1 MTVNGRQSEFILQK
15 KNWPVLWGRR
25 SLRWSSRLP
34 KLRFRLTA
42 CAGISPGWFFSGD
55 DAAGTN
61 TAADSASCSS
71 ADRVWDSL
79 VNPISAAAGTDRT
92 IFKRDLNAGPTPT
105 SSAVPA
111 FFYLGNVTGLFV
123 ICKLNPWWSETSA
136 RTIML
141 LSGRIWKKGACF
153 LQKSEYNKL
162 QER

>member
-1 MTVNGRQSEFILQK
+1 MAVRVSSFCRKRIDLSSGAEDHCDGAADCQNSGSV
-15 KNWPVLWGRR
+15 WPPVQGSHL
-25 SLRWSSRLP
+25 
-34 KLRFRLTA
+34 
-42 CAGISPGWFFSGD
+42 GWFFSGD

-61 TAADSASCSS
+61 TAADSASCSLD
-71 ADRVWDSL
+71 DRVWDSL

-141 LSGRIWKKGACF
+141 LAGRIWKKGACF